1 MFATMTAEIHLPDEG
16 FTPEDLKAALRKVR
30 APNDCKIKA
39 AIVKDVTDRD
49 QEFEIEPEVRFI
61 VEWRV
66 E

>member
-1 MFATMTAEIHLPDEG
+1 MFAHMTAEIPVPDE
-16 FTPEDLKAALRKVR
+16 FTPDDLKASLRKVR

-39 AIVKDVTDRD
+39 AIVTTGIDPNDPEDR
-49 QEFEIEPEVRFI
+49 EVRFI

>member
-39 AIVKDVTDRD
+39 AIVGNAMDPGDD
-49 QEFEIEPEVRFI
+49 EEVRFI